1 MRFDDRLATVLGLP
15 APGRTERLALW
26 RQLVDLLAQTDRG
39 ESPRRGEALAR
50 LRDWRRDVPDATRRG
65 AALALAG
72 ETVPADLVHFFA
84 EDDASVA
91 APVLARAAMGD
102 DAWAVMI
109 PRLSPVAR
117 ALLRHRRDLGPQ
129 ARHALDAFGPSDLML
144 GPGPVAANDASIAG
158 PAMAGPEAS
167 STEAGSSDAGGDLA
181 ADIPDPAV
189 GGHVAH
195 SGEGPLPEDA
205 GPAIEATLA
214 TSAGTASSP
223 PIAELVARIAAF
235 RDGRGAAAPA
245 MSVPAPPREFLFE
258 TGADGA
264 INWCDLDAR
273 GAVIGLSIASAD
285 ETSAHGVDGHAA
297 GAFRRRASFRDARL
311 TLAGEGA
318 IGGEWRISAV
328 PVFDPAIGR
337 FSGYRGSARRPRL
350 DERAELPGLFGTS
363 LPGEALRQLAHE
375 IRTPLNAIIG
385 FAELIEQQ
393 IMGPVNA
400 RYRQLAAEILGE
412 GRSLLA
418 TIDDLETAARIEARA
433 LRLAPRPLDLGAL
446 LASLGP
452 VLSDLADLRGVGFAV
467 RLAPDLPTIT
477 ADPVSAERMLVR
489 LTGAMIGLA
498 AAGETV
504 EARLDPGIIGQ
515 IRLSV
520 SRPAVLAGRDERSLL
535 DPAHG
540 PDGDWPD
547 APVLGLGFTLRLV
560 RGLAEAA
567 GGRLVIE
574 ADRIVL
580 ILPAVAGAAVASEL
594 EQR

>member
-15 APGRTERLALW
+15 ASGRTERLALW
-26 RQLVDLLAQTDRG
+26 RQLVDLLAQADRTS
-39 ESPRRGEALAR
+39 SPRRDEALAR
-50 LRDWRRDVPDATRRG
+50 LRDWRGEVPDAARRG

-72 ETVPADLVHFFA
+72 EAVPADLVHFFA
-84 EDDASVA
+84 EDEASIA
-91 APVLARAAMGD
+91 APVLARAAMD
-102 DAWAVMI
+102 DEAWAVMI
-109 PRLSPVAR
+109 PRLSPIAR
-117 ALLRHRRDLGPQ
+117 ALLRHRRDLGPK
-129 ARHALDAFGPSDLML
+129 ARHALDAFGPSDLMI
-144 GPGPVAANDASIAG
+144 GAGPVPANDAAG
-158 PAMAGPEAS
+158 SSEDMGIDVEAGGAGETDALPDDHAQADPETVPGSPAGQTEAMAGRA
-167 STEAGSSDAGGDLA
+167 
-181 ADIPDPAV
+181 
-189 GGHVAH
+189 
-195 SGEGPLPEDA
+195 
-205 GPAIEATLA
+205 
-214 TSAGTASSP
+214 SP

-235 RDGRGAAAPA
+235 REGRADTAFAAPP
-245 MSVPAPPREFLFE
+245 PARVREFLFE
-258 TGADGA
+258 TGPDGV
-264 INWCDLDAR
+264 IHWCDLDAR

-393 IMGPVNA
+393 IMGPVNV

-412 GRSLLA
+412 GRALLA

-452 VLSDLADLRGVGFAV
+452 ALSDLADLRGVAFAL

-477 ADPVSAERMLVR
+477 ADPVSTERMLVR
-489 LTGAMIGLA
+489 LLGAMVGLA
-498 AAGETV
+498 GAGETV

-574 ADRIVL
+574 AERIAL
-580 ILPAVAGAAVASEL
+580 TLPAVAGAAAAAEL